1 MSSALCHFG
10 VLMNYLYF
18 PGCTLYTKAKN
29 FDQTARN
36 CSLLLGFELVELP
49 NWTCCGATFP
59 LATDNLM
66 ALLPPARILA
76 RAKEQGE
83 ILTTLCAICFN
94 VIKRTNHLL
103 QKDGE
108 KREKINQFMEMNYQ
122 GDLKVLHY
130 LEILKQEIGFSTLQ
144 EKVKKPLNELQAAP
158 YYGCMLLRPFE
169 EMGFSTLQEK
179 VKKPLNELQA
189 APYYGCMLL
198 RPFEEMGFD
207 DKERPT
213 LFEEFLTAL
222 GARSIEFPYK
232 IECCGSFQS
241 VGTPEVAT
249 ECAYRILTSAMRQ
262 GAEVVVSTC
271 PLCTFNLDQKQ
282 SDILKTHLDFKTIP
296 VLYFT
301 QLLGVAM
308 GLDPQTLGFEQNAV
322 NPIPLLKRKGLV

>member
-1 MSSALCHFG
+1 
-10 VLMNYLYF
+10 MNYLYF

-130 LEILKQEIGFSTLQ
+130 LEILKQEI
-144 EKVKKPLNELQAAP
+144 
-158 YYGCMLLRPFE
+158 
-169 EMGFSTLQEK
+169 GFSTLQEK

>member
-1 MSSALCHFG
+1 
-10 VLMNYLYF
+10 MNYLYF

-36 CSLLLGFELVELP
+36 CSLLIGFELVELP

-76 RAKEQGE
+76 RAKEHGE

-94 VIKRTNHLL
+94 VIKRTNHLI
-103 QKDGE
+103 QRDE
-108 KREKINQFMEMNYQ
+108 ERREKINQFIEMNYQ
-122 GDLKVLHY
+122 GDLRVLHY
-130 LEILKQEIGFSTLQ
+130 LEILKHEIGFSAIK
-144 EKVKKPLNELQAAP
+144 EKVKNPLN
-158 YYGCMLLRPFE
+158 G
-169 EMGFSTLQEK
+169 
-179 VKKPLNELQA
+179 LQA

-213 LFEEFLTAL
+213 LFEEFLESM
-222 GARSIEFPYK
+222 GAKPIDFPYK

-241 VGTPEVAT
+241 VGSPEVAT
-249 ECAYRILTSAMRQ
+249 ECAYRILTSAIKQ

-282 SDILKTHLDFKTIP
+282 SDILKVHLDFKPIP

-301 QLLGVAM
+301 QLLGIAM
-308 GLDPQTLGFEQNAV
+308 GLNPQSLGFEQNGV
-322 NPIPLLKRKGLV
+322 DPIPFLKRKGLV

>member
-169 EMGFSTLQEK
+169 EMGF
-179 VKKPLNELQA
+179 
-189 APYYGCMLL
+189 
-198 RPFEEMGFD
+198 D

>member
-1 MSSALCHFG
+1 
-10 VLMNYLYF
+10 MNYLYF

-108 KREKINQFMEMNYQ
+108 KRGKINQFMEMNYQ

-130 LEILKQEIGFSTLQ
+130 LEILKQEI
-144 EKVKKPLNELQAAP
+144 
-158 YYGCMLLRPFE
+158 
-169 EMGFSTLQEK
+169 GFSTLQEK

>member
-1 MSSALCHFG
+1 
-10 VLMNYLYF
+10 MNYLYF

-83 ILTTLCAICFN
+83 VLTTLCAICFN

-108 KREKINQFMEMNYQ
+108 KREKINQFIEMNYQ

-130 LEILKQEIGFSTLQ
+130 LEILKQEIGF
-144 EKVKKPLNELQAAP
+144 P
-158 YYGCMLLRPFE
+158 
-169 EMGFSTLQEK
+169 TLQEK

-213 LFEEFLTAL
+213 LFEEFLSAL
-222 GARSIEFPYK
+222 GARPIDFPYK

-282 SDILKTHLDFKTIP
+282 SDILKDHLDFKTIP

-322 NPIPLLKRKGLV
+322 DPIPLLKRKGLV